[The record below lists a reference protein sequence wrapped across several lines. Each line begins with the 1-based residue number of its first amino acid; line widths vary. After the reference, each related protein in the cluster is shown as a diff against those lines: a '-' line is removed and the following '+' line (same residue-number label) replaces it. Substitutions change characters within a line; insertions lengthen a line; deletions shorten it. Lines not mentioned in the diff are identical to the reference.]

1 MEIKQENIVLSSE
14 DIVIY
19 RGVKAM
25 PFIIGTFGTSSNR
38 MVYLTT
44 VVDAGKNNVNKHYI
58 YNHTKIY

>member
-1 MEIKQENIVLSSE
+1 MEIKQEKIVSSSE